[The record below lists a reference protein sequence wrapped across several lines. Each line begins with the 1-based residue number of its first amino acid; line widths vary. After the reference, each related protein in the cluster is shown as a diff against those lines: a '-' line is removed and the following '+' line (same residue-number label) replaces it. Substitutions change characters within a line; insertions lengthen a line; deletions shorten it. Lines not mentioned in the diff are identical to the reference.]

1 MDKERLSEREK
12 DIDRESERQRKLD
25 NCGLSKSKVDFAFP
39 AMHCL
44 NQPEKNSI
52 LLWEIL
58 VLEGKPR
65 HHSYYQGGI
74 SIFYETKV

>member
-25 NCGLSKSKVDFAFP
+25 NCGLSKSKVDFVFP

-44 NQPEKNSI
+44 NQPEMNSI

-58 VLEGKPR
+58 VLEGLNIFTILK
-65 HHSYYQGGI
+65 I
-74 SIFYETKV
+74 SLRKDAQN